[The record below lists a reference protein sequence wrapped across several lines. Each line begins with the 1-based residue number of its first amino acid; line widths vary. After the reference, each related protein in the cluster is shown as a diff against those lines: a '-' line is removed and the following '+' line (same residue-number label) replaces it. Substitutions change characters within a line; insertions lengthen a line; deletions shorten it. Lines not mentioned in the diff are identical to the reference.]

1 MSTDSTSLAAGI
13 ATPAVRLDFDPA
25 RDGFSFVNHFVWTD
39 ADLGVLAH
47 RLRPLSTLVGGGA
60 AALGAATAGPAGIAA
75 AAAGGA
81 ALGATGVGGAF
92 VRAVAKRW
100 PSFGLC
106 GGMALAAIE
115 RWPAPVPTSR
125 LEADAMRPL
134 FRKRQEATLRVAG
147 PRFAWEW
154 LRARRT
160 GARDAPLA
168 RELERELDRIAE
180 TLRMGRPAL
189 VGLVGDSP
197 DPFDNH
203 QVVVFGID
211 RSGPLA
217 ASLDVYDPNAPGQTR
232 WIRTAPGEAAGTT
245 RITTS
250 LPTGTSA
257 SGRVHIA
264 TQKNRLSHVFE
275 IRVR

>member
-1 MSTDSTSLAAGI
+1 MPPDSTPTAVLPASS
-13 ATPAVRLDFDPA
+13 AVRLDFDPT
-25 RDGFSFVNHFVWTD
+25 RDGFSFSNHFVWSD

-47 RLRPLSTLVGGGA
+47 RLRPLSALVVGGA
-60 AALGAATAGPAGIAA
+60 AALGAATAGPLGLAA

-81 ALGATGVGGAF
+81 TLGATGVGGAL
-92 VRAVAKRW
+92 VRAVAKKW

-115 RWPAPVPTSR
+115 RWPAPVPTAR
-125 LEADAMRPL
+125 LESDSMRPL
-134 FRKRQEATLRVAG
+134 FRKRQEATLRAAG

-168 RELERELDRIAE
+168 RDLERELDRITE
-180 TLRMGRPAL
+180 TLRGGRPAL

-197 DPFDNH
+197 DPFANH

-211 RSGPLA
+211 RTSPLS
-217 ASLDVYDPNAPGQTR
+217 ASLDVYDPNAPRQTR
-232 WIRTAPGEAAGTT
+232 WIRTAPGEASGTT

-264 TQKNRLSHVFE
+264 SQKNRLSHLFE
-275 IRVR
+275 IRM